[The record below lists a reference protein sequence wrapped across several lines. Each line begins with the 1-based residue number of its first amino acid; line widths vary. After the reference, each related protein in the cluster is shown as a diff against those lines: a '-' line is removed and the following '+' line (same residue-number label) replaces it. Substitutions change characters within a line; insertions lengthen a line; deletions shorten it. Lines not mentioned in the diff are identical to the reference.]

1 MIMLSKYNKIIV
13 DYTSEKQSLKHLCI
27 LFFFSIF
34 FTFISCTPQYII
46 ESQSMNNGTMDTTN
60 HSLTQIYFYPK
71 EGQST
76 EQQSRDHYECYNWAV
91 DQTNFD
97 PSQSPLATEERI
109 KVVPYPPPGHDTVTM
124 SIIGAVMGA
133 LIAGP
138 RHAAKGA
145 IIGATGGALAGV
157 ASDTS
162 RVQLA
167 KQQEEAYAARNHVQI
182 AKAERKALEFQRAMS
197 ACLEGRGYSVR

>member
-1 MIMLSKYNKIIV
+1 
-13 DYTSEKQSLKHLCI
+13 
-27 LFFFSIF
+27 
-34 FTFISCTPQYII
+34 
-46 ESQSMNNGTMDTTN
+46 MDTTK

-76 EQQSRDHYECYNWAV
+76 EQQSRDHYECYIWAV
-91 DQTNFD
+91 DQTDFD
-97 PSQSPLATEERI
+97 PSQSPLPTEERI
-109 KVVPYPPPGHDTVTM
+109 KVVPVPPPGHDTVTM
-124 SIIGAVMGA
+124 SIIGAVMGV

-138 RHAAKGA
+138 RHAAEGA

-162 RVQLA
+162 RVQHA
-167 KQQEEAYAARNHVQI
+167 KQQEEAYASRNRVQI
-182 AKAERKALEFQRAMS
+182 AKAERKALEFQRATS